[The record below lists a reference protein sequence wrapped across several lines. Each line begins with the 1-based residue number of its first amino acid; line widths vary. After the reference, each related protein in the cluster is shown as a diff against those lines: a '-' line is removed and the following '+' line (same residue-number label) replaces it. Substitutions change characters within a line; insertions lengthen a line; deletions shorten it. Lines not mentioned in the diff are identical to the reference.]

1 MARNIIVGGIIVKN
15 IQIKPGAFLEGDV
28 VIPPSK
34 SLSHRAIIA
43 AGLAKGNSRIDNLI
57 QSKDIQVT
65 TECMHNL
72 GANFTKR
79 NKGYDV
85 VGMDNQLTLINNQF
99 KCHESGST
107 LRFMIPIAMLSD
119 EPVVFY
125 GEGKLKTR
133 PLTPYFEMFKE
144 QNIPYNYE
152 ASLPLTV
159 EKSFEA
165 GVFKLRGDVSSQFIT
180 GLLYTLPLLK
190 ETSEIHITSHL
201 ESKGYIDLTLDVLK
215 DFGIVIHNDAYEKFI
230 VPGNQQY
237 QAKDY
242 RVEGDYSQIAFWIVA
257 GLINGRLNCLDMNLN
272 SSQGDREV
280 FEIVERM
287 AGNLIKSEEKIRVE
301 KSETIPT
308 VIDGSQCPDI
318 IPVLTVLA
326 AVTPG
331 TTKVINAGRLRIKEC
346 DRLKAITEELN
357 KLGADVIELDD
368 GLIIRGKKR
377 LTGGV
382 VKGWNDHRIVMSL
395 TIASLVCDEDVF
407 IEGCDAITKSYPHFF
422 ETFKELG
429 GTFNEWHVEE

>member
-1 MARNIIVGGIIVKN
+1 MIKN
-15 IQIKPGAFLEGDV
+15 IHIKSGKFLEGDV

-43 AGLAKGNSRIDNLI
+43 ASLASGNSRIDNLI

-65 TECMHNL
+65 TDCMANL
-72 GANFTKR
+72 GAKFTQS
-79 NKGYDV
+79 NDGYDV
-85 VGMDNQLTLINNQF
+85 EGMDNHLTLLNNQF

-107 LRFMIPIAMLSD
+107 LRFMIPIAMLCD
-119 EPVVFY
+119 EEVVFH
-125 GEGKLKTR
+125 GEGKLRTR
-133 PLTPYFEMFKE
+133 PLIPYFDLFDT
-144 QNIPYNYE
+144 QNIPYVYD
-152 ASLPLTV
+152 ASLPLNV
-159 EKSFEA
+159 KKSFKA
-165 GVFKLRGDVSSQFIT
+165 DTFKIRGDVSSQFIT
-180 GLLYTLPLLK
+180 GLLYALPLLK

-215 DFGIVIHNDAYEKFI
+215 DFGIEVINHNYEKFI
-230 VPGNQQY
+230 VPGNQKY
-237 QAKDY
+237 QASDY

-257 GLINGRLNCLDMNLN
+257 GLINGHLNCLDMNLN

-280 FEIVERM
+280 FDIVERM
-287 AGNLIKSEEKIRVE
+287 AGNLIKSSEKIQVN

-331 TTKVINAGRLRIKEC
+331 TTKVINASRLRIKEC
-346 DRLKAITEELN
+346 DRLKAITTELN
-357 KLGADVIELDD
+357 KIGADITELED
-368 GLIIRGKKR
+368 GLIINGKNK
-377 LTGGV
+377 LTGGKV
-382 VKGWNDHRIVMSL
+382 SGWNDHRIVMSL
-395 TIASLVCDEDVF
+395 AIASLVCEEDVY

-429 GTFNEWHVEE
+429 GEFSEWHLEK